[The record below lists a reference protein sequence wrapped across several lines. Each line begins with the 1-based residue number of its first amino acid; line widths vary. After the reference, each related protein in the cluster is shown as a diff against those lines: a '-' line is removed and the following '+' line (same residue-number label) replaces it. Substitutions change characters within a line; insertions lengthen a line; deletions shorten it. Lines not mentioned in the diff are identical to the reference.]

1 MKREKRRLTRLI
13 SEIFIKGLLHSVL
26 NVFFSKVVW
35 ELTTDSVNTIGV
47 IIHKVISRG
56 LS

>member
-1 MKREKRRLTRLI
+1 LI

-26 NVFFSKVVW
+26 SVFFSKVVW